1 MYFLMKKEE
10 QIPNYTNMKTRG
22 RKRKINPQTQTFEDL
37 ADNETSQQDDVDE
50 NFHVE
55 SVDKFLQVFEVEAFQ
70 KSQKKK
76 FKKKGQLS
84 QS

>member
-1 MYFLMKKEE
+1 
-10 QIPNYTNMKTRG
+10 MKTRG

-84 QS
+84 